1 MKYVYVCI
9 SFKNY
14 VDAKSFE
21 RTRKY
26 KKAVEIQQ
34 ALGIKNI
41 VVDICTSKNRKKQN
55 FLKLIKNEDCYLKQ
69 GK

>member
-26 KKAVEIQQ
+26 KKAVE
-34 ALGIKNI
+34 LGITIWDEEEFNKN
-41 VVDICTSKNRKKQN
+41 VR
-55 FLKLIKNEDCYLKQ
+55 
-69 GK
+69 